1 MPLPLLVAAG
11 SLWFAP
17 AHATTPP
24 IEARVA
30 DAQAARQ
37 RAGSGPSGPVQPAD
51 AAPPGGFT
59 FVGLLQ
65 ARASAANLVNTNP
78 FLDGQVVGVLGGTNG
93 TRVLDPAGMDLDGDG
108 KDDAEL
114 TGARVVEQRTTGFFS
129 YAPPALE
136 GRVGL
141 TAAFEVDFLYGDR
154 SYGTGGN
161 TGGGVGG
168 DQVNLQTRRMHAT
181 LRPNLGAGHDLAI
194 HAGLQFLA
202 DGVSDP
208 TTATLDD
215 LTRSGGGLRLW
226 GTEAAGVAAYGRL
239 HDAAGDRLRYRVGG
253 FSLYENGAG
262 MRDDAWLAVADLDV
276 QTTWQS
282 HAGLHAW
289 LLRDYSGGQGGALG
303 LGPTS
308 ALSELQGGPAL
319 DLRGADGEPVETDGD
334 LLWLA
339 VDAGVNHRL
348 DRGPLGASAVA
359 AWNVGKLYVTGQPD
373 VLVRGWMVDAEARLR
388 WAPGAGSVLRLEAL
402 AASRD
407 GTGPTEYTGVVT
419 GNSYGIVGAVWA
431 SHGMLLLFQDPGAIN
446 RSTPVVFDV
455 SNGGDG
461 LLAVTGGA
469 GWDAVPDRLTVQA
482 HAGHGRDGLGEPLG
496 TELGGRLVWHPVF
509 GASLGV
515 AVATLTGSRFDADPR
530 MAMIFADALLF

>member
-1 MPLPLLVAAG
+1 MLLPLLMAAG
-11 SLWFAP
+11 GLWSP
-17 AHATTPP
+17 LAHATPPP

-30 DAQAARQ
+30 DVEAARQ
-37 RAGSGPSGPVQPAD
+37 RFGPVQPG
-51 AAPPGGFT
+51 AAEPPGGFT
-59 FVGLLQ
+59 FVGLIQ

-78 FLDGQVVGVLGGTNG
+78 FLDGQVIGSLGGSNG

-108 KDDAEL
+108 EDDPEL

-129 YAPPALE
+129 YAPPVLE

-181 LRPNLGAGHDLAI
+181 FRPAVGAGHELVV

-208 TTATLDD
+208 TAVSLDD
-215 LTRSGGGLRLW
+215 LVRSGAGLRLW
-226 GTEAAGVAAYGRL
+226 GTEAAGVAAYGRV
-239 HDAAGDRLRYRVGG
+239 HDGAGDRLRYRVGA

-262 MRDDAWLAVADLDV
+262 LRDDAWLAVADFDV
-276 QTTWQS
+276 QTTWRS
-282 HAGLHAW
+282 HAGVHAW

-308 ALSELQGGPAL
+308 TLSDLQGGPSL
-319 DLRGADGEPVETDGD
+319 DLRGPDGEAVETDGD

-339 VDAGVNHRL
+339 VDGGFNHRL

-359 AWNVGKLYVTGQPD
+359 AWNVGKLYVSDQPD
-373 VLVRGWMVDAEARLR
+373 VLVRGWMLDAEARLR
-388 WAPGAGSVLRLEAL
+388 WASGAGSVVRVEAL
-402 AASRD
+402 ASSRD
-407 GTGPTEYTGVVT
+407 GTGPAEYTGMVT

-446 RSTPVVFDV
+446 RSTPVAFDV

-461 LLAVTGGA
+461 LLAVTGGV
-469 GWDAVPDRLTVQA
+469 GWDAVPNRLTVQA
-482 HAGHGRDGLGEPLG
+482 NAGHGRDGLGEALG
-496 TELGGRLVWHPVF
+496 TELGGRLIWHPVF
-509 GASLGV
+509 GTQVGI
-515 AVATLTGSRFDADPR
+515 AVATVTGSRFVADPR
-530 MAMIFADALLF
+530 VAMLFADALLF